1 MMTAKLEKEI
11 ATLTP
16 AQKRRLIDELWQQ
29 LETGKG
35 TDDFIEPALLK
46 ELERRADK
54 YDSNPSGGMSL
65 EDFEKKLL
73 RKK

>member
-1 MMTAKLEKEI
+1 MTAKLEKEI

-29 LETGKG
+29 LEVRG
-35 TDDFIEPALLK
+35 DDDTIEPPLLK
-46 ELERRADK
+46 ELETRADK
-54 YDSNPSGGMSL
+54 YDANPSGGMLL
-65 EDFEKKLL
+65 EEFEKKLF